1 MDKYR
6 CLSCHQI
13 GDRGG
18 DISTAPLT
26 AEGSKVK
33 QDWLVN
39 YLTLS
44 FTIRPILTDRMPVF
58 QITKDQASQ
67 IALAFETFYLDPNI
81 PEDPFTGQPPS
92 TNDPAEGKRIY
103 DTLGCRAC
111 HILGAGGGYYGP
123 PLSEAGSRLKPGWVF
138 KWLKGPQKWRTDV
151 RCPNYGLTDTDALR
165 LTSYIGTLVKSP
177 TTSKTARGG
186 VR

>member
-18 DISTAPLT
+18 DTSTAPLT

-58 QITKDQASQ
+58 QMTKDQASQ
-67 IALAFETFYLDPNI
+67 IALAFETFYLDPTI
-81 PEDPFTGQPPS
+81 PEDPFLGQTS
-92 TNDPAEGKRIY
+92 SSNDPVEGKRIY

-123 PLSEAGSRLKPGWVF
+123 PLSEAGGRLKPGWVF

-151 RCPNYGLTDTDALR
+151 RCPNYGLADTDALR
-165 LTSYIGTLVKSP
+165 LTSYLGTLSKSSATP
-177 TTSKTARGG
+177 KKMPGGAR
-186 VR
+186 